1 MSRVIGRVRR
11 EVGFRPVQLCL
22 SVIPVS
28 LGTLDG
34 HAAEFY
40 DWPMPF
46 LSGHICWVK
55 VKHPLCRLE
64 FAGLLAQ
71 ALKLGKGSS
80 LVRFVTENALDLSQ
94 AVGTT
99 RPHPAD
105 WQQSLSG

>member
-1 MSRVIGRVRR
+1 M
-11 EVGFRPVQLCL
+11 
-22 SVIPVS
+22 
-28 LGTLDG
+28 
-34 HAAEFY
+34 H
-40 DWPMPF
+40 F
-46 LSGHICWVK
+46 LSGHICW

-99 RPHPAD
+99 LTSSCGLAAIALCMSPRAASGFS
-105 WQQSLSG
+105 SLRRTAAKPRLAWSKSG